1 MVMNNDLHV
10 LVWNRRA
17 EDLWGLRREEAIGKH
32 FLNLDIGLPVDL
44 LRPMIKETLNGN
56 GHPHEVVV
64 PAINRRGRNINVRV
78 VCAPLDGSD
87 SSSVSGAI
95 LVMDPD
101 EAMAG

>member
-1 MVMNNDLHV
+1 
-10 LVWNRRA
+10 
-17 EDLWGLRREEAIGKH
+17 
-32 FLNLDIGLPVDL
+32 
-44 LRPMIKETLNGN
+44 MIKETLNGN

-95 LVMDPD
+95 LAMDPD